1 VRLPPGFRRIDFAAG
16 NSSDII
22 RIPEKVFPESTI
34 VNLNAKVTLF
44 FVCMTAVLLAV
55 LVAISLYA
63 FRSFSIASATDHIRT
78 AGEIVRVHLTESMI
92 NGVIDKRER
101 FLLRLIEVQGLKSAR
116 VVRSPEVVKQFG
128 KGLML
133 ESGADEIERKV
144 LKEGKPYFEL
154 TNHGDEAVFRG
165 TIPYVATA
173 SGTPNCL
180 QCHQVEEGTV
190 LGAVSMTM
198 SIDALKQKALIT
210 VAGIAGAVT
219 CFSFLLILLMR
230 RLLKPISDT
239 ANAVEGAVQHALR
252 GDFKVHVEK
261 QTNDEIGQIATDM
274 NRLLTFLDE
283 GLNRI
288 GSNVARLTERTPAP
302 GENLLTATIDMV
314 DGLTKAAH
322 FKQAIEEDEA
332 KIEIYQRLSSTL
344 QNEFELPEFSLYEV
358 SSNKKQMRSIIVDGE
373 TADTCRWC
381 DPQILIRPEA
391 CRVRRTGH
399 VVDGITNPGIC
410 YSFRPPEEVGE
421 RSYVCFP
428 VIQSGSVGSVVQL
441 LTPVAE
447 QESLKKKVPF
457 INVYLRE
464 TAPVL
469 ETKRFMESL
478 RDATLRDAMT
488 GLNNRRFL
496 EEYVETLVASVQRKR
511 SHVAIL
517 MLDLDY
523 FKMVNDTY
531 GHDAG
536 DAVLKALSTILKQS
550 VRASDLVIRY
560 GGEEFLIILV
570 DSIGEAAEKVAE
582 NIRIAVENLKVQV
595 SGIVIQ
601 KTISIGIADFP
612 TDSETFWQAVKFA
625 DVALYQA
632 KEQGRNRVI
641 RFSPDM
647 WSDAKEY

>member
-1 VRLPPGFRRIDFAAG
+1 
-16 NSSDII
+16 
-22 RIPEKVFPESTI
+22 

-44 FVCMTAVLLAV
+44 FISIAAALLAV

-92 NGVIDKRER
+92 NGVIDRRESFLKRM
-101 FLLRLIEVQGLKSAR
+101 LEVQGLKSAR
-116 VVRSPEVVKQFG
+116 VIRSPEVEKQFG
-128 KGLML
+128 KGLSV
-133 ESGADEIERKV
+133 ESVADDTERRV
-144 LKEGKPYFEL
+144 LKEGKPHFDVIDNGYE
-154 TNHGDEAVFRG
+154 TVFRG
-165 TIPYVATA
+165 TIPYIASA

-180 QCHQVEEGTV
+180 QCHQVEEGAV

-198 SIDALKQKALIT
+198 SIEALREKALFT
-210 VAGIAGAVT
+210 VAGIAGAVG
-219 CFSFLLILLMR
+219 FFVLLVIVLLR
-230 RLLKPISDT
+230 RLLRPISDT
-239 ANAVEGAVQHALR
+239 ANAVEDAVQHALR
-252 GDFKVHVEK
+252 GDFKAHVEK
-261 QTNDEIGQIATDM
+261 KTNDEIGQIATDM
-274 NRLLTFLDE
+274 NRLLTFLDD

-288 GSNVARLTERTPAP
+288 GSNVARLTERTPAA

-314 DGLTKAAH
+314 EGLTKAAH
-322 FKQAIEEDEA
+322 FKQAIEEDEV
-332 KIEIYQRLSSTL
+332 KIEIYQRLSATL
-344 QNEFELPEFSLYEV
+344 QQEFALNEFSLYEV
-358 SSNKKQMRSIIVDGE
+358 SSNKKQMRSIMVDGAM
-373 TADTCRWC
+373 ADTCRWC
-381 DPQILIRPEA
+381 DPEIMIRPEA

-399 VVDGITNPGIC
+399 VVDGIANPEIC
-410 YSFRPPEEVGE
+410 YSFRPPAELGE
-421 RSYVCFP
+421 RRHVCFP
-428 VIQSGSVGSVVQL
+428 IIQSGSVGSVVQL
-441 LTPVAE
+441 LTTPAE
-447 QESLKKKVPF
+447 QEKLQAQVPY

-469 ETKRFMESL
+469 ETKRLMESL
-478 RDATLRDAMT
+478 RDSTLRDPMT

-536 DAVLKALSTILKQS
+536 DAVLKALSNVLKQS

-560 GGEEFLIILV
+560 GGEEFLIILI
-570 DSIGEAAEKVAE
+570 DSESTAAERVAE
-582 NIRIAVENLKVQV
+582 NIRAAVEALKVQV
-595 SGIVIQ
+595 AGIVLQ

-612 TDSETFWQAVKFA
+612 TDSDTFWQAVKFA

-641 RFSPDM
+641 RFNPEM
-647 WSDAKEY
+647 WSDTKEY